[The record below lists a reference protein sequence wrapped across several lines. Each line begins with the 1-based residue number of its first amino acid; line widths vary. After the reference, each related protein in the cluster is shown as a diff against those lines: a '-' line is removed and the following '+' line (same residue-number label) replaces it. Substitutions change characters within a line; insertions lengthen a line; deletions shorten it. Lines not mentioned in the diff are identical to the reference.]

1 MTGKYLVIFILI
13 LAPMMQIPAF
23 ASKGKDYSEELE
35 RLDEI
40 LSKNVAL
47 DTNGVKVSSS
57 TSNDYVKLD
66 ELGLNGYS
74 DAGGTMENVFTIN
87 RDMTEVSKLRSRK
100 QIEMPPLKVIPIDTD
115 SNSGWAFVKIGE

>member
-40 LSKNVAL
+40 RRKSM
-47 DTNGVKVSSS
+47 SS
-57 TSNDYVKLD
+57 
-66 ELGLNGYS
+66 
-74 DAGGTMENVFTIN
+74 I
-87 RDMTEVSKLRSRK
+87 SR
-100 QIEMPPLKVIPIDTD
+100 T
-115 SNSGWAFVKIGE
+115 G